1 MSKRKLS
8 NLQKSRIRAVQE
20 QRMERAKDGNS
31 ITIHEIDN
39 ADDLG
44 PEISGTVVSNFGT
57 QVDVEANDGDLNG
70 KIIRCH
76 MRSNLDPLV
85 TGDKVIWRFA
95 EPYGV
100 VVARIDR
107 YSELIRPDAYGKL
120 RPVAANVDVIAIVFS
135 PKPTA
140 FSNLIDRYLVAAEAQ
155 NIQPVLILNKTDLDT
170 ESEFSSINQL
180 VHDYKS
186 IGYDVLSVSAKTAD
200 GFENLKDYL
209 CNKTA
214 IFVGQSGVGKSSLIN
229 LLQPQANV
237 VVGSLS
243 IGKEKGTHTT
253 TVSRLFHFAHGGIL
267 IDSPGI
273 REFSLTHLT
282 QEQVI
287 NSFIDFR
294 PYLGRC
300 KFRDCLHKSEPGCSL
315 IDAVSQKKILQSRF
329 DNYHQIIMS
338 QESERR

>member
-8 NLQKSRIRAVQE
+8 NLQKSRIRAIQE

-31 ITIHEIDN
+31 ITIHKIDN
-39 ADDLG
+39 VDDLG

-85 TGDKVIWRFA
+85 TGDRVIWRFA

-155 NIQPVLILNKTDLDT
+155 NIQPILVLNKTDLDT
-170 ESEFSSINQL
+170 KNEFSSINQL

-200 GFENLKDYL
+200 GFESLKDYL
-209 CNKTA
+209 RNKTA

-229 LLQPQANV
+229 RLQPQANA

-253 TVSRLFHFAHGGIL
+253 TVSRLFHFAHGGVL

-315 IDAVSQKKILQSRF
+315 LDAISQKKNTSIK
-329 DNYHQIIMS
+329 I
-338 QESERR
+338 

>member
-1 MSKRKLS
+1 
-8 NLQKSRIRAVQE
+8 
-20 QRMERAKDGNS
+20 MERAKDGNS
-31 ITIHEIDN
+31 ITIHKIDN
-39 ADDLG
+39 VDDLG

-70 KIIRCH
+70 KVIRCH

-85 TGDKVIWRFA
+85 TGDRVIWRFA

-155 NIQPVLILNKTDLDT
+155 NIQPILVLNKTDLDT
-170 ESEFSSINQL
+170 KNEFSSINQL

-200 GFENLKDYL
+200 GFESLKDYL
-209 CNKTA
+209 RNKTA

-229 LLQPQANV
+229 RLQPQANA

-253 TVSRLFHFAHGGIL
+253 TVSRLFHFAHGGVL

-315 IDAVSQKKILQSRF
+315 LDAISQKKILQSRF

>member
-8 NLQKSRIRAVQE
+8 NLQKSRIRAIQE

-31 ITIHEIDN
+31 ITIHKIDN
-39 ADDLG
+39 VDDLG

-85 TGDKVIWRFA
+85 TGDRVIWRFA

-155 NIQPVLILNKTDLDT
+155 NIQPILVLNKTDLDT
-170 ESEFSSINQL
+170 KNEFSSINQL

-200 GFENLKDYL
+200 GFESLKDYL
-209 CNKTA
+209 RNKTA

-229 LLQPQANV
+229 RLQPQANA

-253 TVSRLFHFAHGGIL
+253 TVSRLFHFAHGGVL

-315 IDAVSQKKILQSRF
+315 LDAISQKKILQSRF

>member
-1 MSKRKLS
+1 MSKCKLS
-8 NLQKSRIRAVQE
+8 NLQKSRIRAIQE

-31 ITIHEIDN
+31 ITIHKIDN
-39 ADDLG
+39 VDDLG

-70 KIIRCH
+70 KVIRCH

-85 TGDKVIWRFA
+85 TGDRVIWRFA

-155 NIQPVLILNKTDLDT
+155 NIQPILVLNKTDLDT
-170 ESEFSSINQL
+170 KNEFSSINQL

-200 GFENLKDYL
+200 GFESLKDYL
-209 CNKTA
+209 RNKTA

-229 LLQPQANV
+229 RLQPQANA

-253 TVSRLFHFAHGGIL
+253 TVSRLFHFAHGGVL

-315 IDAVSQKKILQSRF
+315 LDPISQKKILQSRF

>member
-20 QRMERAKDGNS
+20 QRLERAKDGNS
-31 ITIHEIDN
+31 ITIHKIDN
-39 ADDLG
+39 VDDLG

-135 PKPTA
+135 LKPTA

-170 ESEFSSINQL
+170 ENEFSSINQL

-200 GFENLKDYL
+200 GFESLEDYL

-229 LLQPQANV
+229 RLQPKANA

-253 TVSRLFHFAHGGIL
+253 TVSRLFHFAHGGVL

-315 IDAVSQKKILQSRF
+315 LDAISQKKILQSRF

>member
-85 TGDKVIWRFA
+85 TGDRVIWRFA

-155 NIQPVLILNKTDLDT
+155 NIQPILVLNKTDLDT
-170 ESEFSSINQL
+170 KNEFSSINQL

-200 GFENLKDYL
+200 GFESLKDYL
-209 CNKTA
+209 RNKTA

-229 LLQPQANV
+229 RLQPQANA

-253 TVSRLFHFAHGGIL
+253 TVSRLFHFAHGGVL

-315 IDAVSQKKILQSRF
+315 LDAISQKKILQSRF

>member
-8 NLQKSRIRAVQE
+8 NLQKSRIRAIQE

-31 ITIHEIDN
+31 ITIHKIDN
-39 ADDLG
+39 VDELG

-57 QVDVEANDGDLNG
+57 QVDVEANDGNLNG
-70 KIIRCH
+70 KIIRCY

-100 VVARIDR
+100 VVARIER

-170 ESEFSSINQL
+170 ENEFSSINQL
-180 VHDYKS
+180 VYDYKS
-186 IGYDVLSVSAKTAD
+186 IGYEVLSVSAKTAD
-200 GFENLKDYL
+200 GLESLKDYL

-229 LLQPQANV
+229 RLEPQANA

-253 TVSRLFHFAHGGIL
+253 TVSRLFHFAHGGVL

-315 IDAVSQKKILQSRF
+315 LDAISQKKILQSRF

>member
-8 NLQKSRIRAVQE
+8 NLQKSRIRAIQE

-31 ITIHEIDN
+31 ITIHKIDN
-39 ADDLG
+39 VDELG

-85 TGDKVIWRFA
+85 TGDRVIWRFA

-155 NIQPVLILNKTDLDT
+155 NIQPILVLNKTDLDT
-170 ESEFSSINQL
+170 KNEFSSINQL

-200 GFENLKDYL
+200 GFESLKDYL
-209 CNKTA
+209 RNKTA

-229 LLQPQANV
+229 RLEPQANA

-253 TVSRLFHFAHGGIL
+253 TVSRLFHFAHGGVL

-315 IDAVSQKKILQSRF
+315 LDAISQKKILQSRF

>member
-8 NLQKSRIRAVQE
+8 NLQKSRIRAIQE
-20 QRMERAKDGNS
+20 QRMERAKDGDS
-31 ITIHEIDN
+31 ITIHKIDN
-39 ADDLG
+39 MDDLG

-57 QVDVEANDGDLNG
+57 QVDVEANDGELNG

-100 VVARIDR
+100 VVAQIDR

-120 RPVAANVDVIAIVFS
+120 RPVAANVDVIAIVFA

-170 ESEFSSINQL
+170 ESDFSTINQL

-186 IGYDVLSVSAKTAD
+186 IGYDVLSVSAKTAH
-200 GFENLKDYL
+200 GFESLKDYL

-229 LLQPQANV
+229 RLQPQANA

-315 IDAVSQKKILQSRF
+315 LDAISQKKILQSRF

>member
-1 MSKRKLS
+1 M
-8 NLQKSRIRAVQE
+8 
-20 QRMERAKDGNS
+20 
-31 ITIHEIDN
+31 
-39 ADDLG
+39 
-44 PEISGTVVSNFGT
+44 
-57 QVDVEANDGDLNG
+57 
-70 KIIRCH
+70 
-76 MRSNLDPLV
+76 
-85 TGDKVIWRFA
+85 
-95 EPYGV
+95 
-100 VVARIDR
+100 
-107 YSELIRPDAYGKL
+107 

-155 NIQPVLILNKTDLDT
+155 NIKPVLILNKTDLDT
-170 ESEFSSINQL
+170 ENKFSSINQL

-214 IFVGQSGVGKSSLIN
+214 IFVGQSGVGKSSIIN
-229 LLQPQANV
+229 RLQPQANA

-253 TVSRLFHFAHGGIL
+253 TVSRLFHFAHGGFL

-273 REFSLTHLT
+273 RDFSLTHLT

-315 IDAVSQKKILQSRF
+315 LDAISQKKILQSRF

-338 QESERR
+338 HESERR

>member
-1 MSKRKLS
+1 
-8 NLQKSRIRAVQE
+8 
-20 QRMERAKDGNS
+20 MERAKDGNS

-155 NIQPVLILNKTDLDT
+155 NIQPILILNKTDLDT
-170 ESEFSSINQL
+170 ENEFSSINQL

-200 GFENLKDYL
+200 GFESLEDYL

-300 KFRDCLHKSEPGCSL
+300 KFRNCLHKSEPGCSL

>member
-31 ITIHEIDN
+31 ITINEIDN
-39 ADDLG
+39 SDNLG

-85 TGDKVIWRFA
+85 TGDRVIWRFA

-140 FSNLIDRYLVAAEAQ
+140 FSNLIDRYIVAAEAQ
-155 NIQPVLILNKTDLDT
+155 NIQPVLIRNKTDLDT
-170 ESEFSSINQL
+170 ENKFSSINQL

-229 LLQPQANV
+229 RLEPQANA

-253 TVSRLFHFAHGGIL
+253 TVSRLFHFAHGGVL

-315 IDAVSQKKILQSRF
+315 LDAISQKKILQSRF

>member
-1 MSKRKLS
+1 
-8 NLQKSRIRAVQE
+8 
-20 QRMERAKDGNS
+20 MERAKDGNS

-155 NIQPVLILNKTDLDT
+155 NIQPILILNKTDLDT
-170 ESEFSSINQL
+170 ENEFSSINQL

-200 GFENLKDYL
+200 GFESLEDYL

>member
-20 QRMERAKDGNS
+20 QRLERAKDGNS
-31 ITIHEIDN
+31 ITIHKIDN
-39 ADDLG
+39 VDDLG

-85 TGDKVIWRFA
+85 TGDKVIWRFGG
-95 EPYGV
+95 PYGV

-155 NIQPVLILNKTDLDT
+155 NIQPILVLNKTDLDT
-170 ESEFSSINQL
+170 KNEFSSINQL

-200 GFENLKDYL
+200 GFESLKDYL
-209 CNKTA
+209 RNKTA

-229 LLQPQANV
+229 RLQPQANA

-253 TVSRLFHFAHGGIL
+253 TVSRLFHFAHGGVL

-315 IDAVSQKKILQSRF
+315 LDAISQKKILQSRF

>member
-31 ITIHEIDN
+31 ITIHKIDN
-39 ADDLG
+39 VDDLG

-170 ESEFSSINQL
+170 ESDFSTINQL

-200 GFENLKDYL
+200 GFESLKDYL

-229 LLQPQANV
+229 RLQPQANA

>member
-20 QRMERAKDGNS
+20 QRLERAKDGNS
-31 ITIHEIDN
+31 ITIHKIDN
-39 ADDLG
+39 VDDLG

-85 TGDKVIWRFA
+85 TGDKVIWRFG

-107 YSELIRPDAYGKL
+107 YSELVRPDAYGKL

-155 NIQPVLILNKTDLDT
+155 NIQPILILNKTDLDT
-170 ESEFSSINQL
+170 ENEFSSINQL

-186 IGYDVLSVSAKTAD
+186 IGYDVLSVSAKTSD
-200 GFENLKDYL
+200 GFESLEDYL

-229 LLQPQANV
+229 RLQPKANA

-253 TVSRLFHFAHGGIL
+253 TVSRLFHFAHGGVL

-287 NSFIDFR
+287 NSFTDFR

-315 IDAVSQKKILQSRF
+315 LDAISQKKILQSRF

>member
-20 QRMERAKDGNS
+20 QRLERAKDGNS
-31 ITIHEIDN
+31 ITIHKIDN
-39 ADDLG
+39 VDDLG

-120 RPVAANVDVIAIVFS
+120 RPVAANVDLIAIVFS

-155 NIQPVLILNKTDLDT
+155 NIQPILILNKTDLDT
-170 ESEFSSINQL
+170 ENEFSSINQL

-200 GFENLKDYL
+200 GFESLKDYL

-229 LLQPQANV
+229 RLQPQANAA
-237 VVGSLS
+237 VGSLS

-253 TVSRLFHFAHGGIL
+253 TVSRLFHFAHGGFL

-315 IDAVSQKKILQSRF
+315 LDAISQKKILQSRF

>member
-8 NLQKSRIRAVQE
+8 NLQKSRIRAIQE

-31 ITIHEIDN
+31 ITIHKIDN
-39 ADDLG
+39 VDDLG

-70 KIIRCH
+70 KVIRCH

-85 TGDKVIWRFA
+85 TGDRVIWRFA

-155 NIQPVLILNKTDLDT
+155 NIQPILILNKTDLDT
-170 ESEFSSINQL
+170 KNEFSSINQL

-200 GFENLKDYL
+200 GFESLKDYL
-209 CNKTA
+209 RNKTA

-229 LLQPQANV
+229 RLQPQANA

-253 TVSRLFHFAHGGIL
+253 TVSRLFHFAHGGVL

-315 IDAVSQKKILQSRF
+315 LDAISQKKILQSRF

>member
-1 MSKRKLS
+1 
-8 NLQKSRIRAVQE
+8 
-20 QRMERAKDGNS
+20 MERAKDGNS

>member
-8 NLQKSRIRAVQE
+8 NLQKSRIRAIQE

-31 ITIHEIDN
+31 ITIHKIDN
-39 ADDLG
+39 VDDLG

-70 KIIRCH
+70 KVIRCH

-85 TGDKVIWRFA
+85 TGDRVIWRFA

-155 NIQPVLILNKTDLDT
+155 NIQPILILNKTDLDT
-170 ESEFSSINQL
+170 ENEFSSINQL

-200 GFENLKDYL
+200 GFESLKDYL
-209 CNKTA
+209 RNKTA

-229 LLQPQANV
+229 RLQPQANA

-253 TVSRLFHFAHGGIL
+253 TVSRLFHFAHGGVL

-315 IDAVSQKKILQSRF
+315 LDAISQKKILQSRF

>member
-39 ADDLG
+39 SDNLG

-155 NIQPVLILNKTDLDT
+155 NIQPVLIRNKTDLDT
-170 ESEFSSINQL
+170 ENEISNINQL

-200 GFENLKDYL
+200 GFESLKDYL

-214 IFVGQSGVGKSSLIN
+214 VFVGQSGVGKSSLIN
-229 LLQPQANV
+229 RLQPQANV

-253 TVSRLFHFAHGGIL
+253 TVSRLFHFAHGGVL

-287 NSFIDFR
+287 HSFIDFR

-300 KFRDCLHKSEPGCSL
+300 KFRDCLHKSEPGCKL
-315 IDAVSQKKILQSRF
+315 LDAISQKKILQSRY

>member
-8 NLQKSRIRAVQE
+8 NLQKSRIRAIQE

-31 ITIHEIDN
+31 ITIHKIDN
-39 ADDLG
+39 VDDLG

-76 MRSNLDPLV
+76 IRSNLDPLV
-85 TGDKVIWRFA
+85 TGDRVIWRFA

-155 NIQPVLILNKTDLDT
+155 NIQPILVLNKTDLDT
-170 ESEFSSINQL
+170 KNEFSSINQL

-200 GFENLKDYL
+200 GFESLKDYL
-209 CNKTA
+209 RNKTA

-229 LLQPQANV
+229 RLQPQANA

-253 TVSRLFHFAHGGIL
+253 TVSRLFHFAHGGVL

-315 IDAVSQKKILQSRF
+315 LDAISQKKILQSRF

>member
-8 NLQKSRIRAVQE
+8 NLQKSRIQAIQE
-20 QRMERAKDGNS
+20 RRRERARGGNS
-31 ITIHEIDN
+31 ITLQKIDN
-39 ADDLG
+39 LDDLG

-70 KIIRCH
+70 KVIRCH

-100 VVARIDR
+100 VVARVDR

-170 ESEFSSINQL
+170 EHEFSSINQL
-180 VHDYKS
+180 VQDYKS

-200 GFENLKDYL
+200 GFESLINYL

-229 LLQPQANV
+229 RLQPQANA

-253 TVSRLFHFAHGGIL
+253 TVSRLFHFAHGGVL

-300 KFRDCLHKSEPGCSL
+300 KFRDCLHKSEPGCSIL
-315 IDAVSQKKILQSRF
+315 DAISQKKILRSRF
-329 DNYHQIIMS
+329 DNYHQIIIS

>member
-8 NLQKSRIRAVQE
+8 NLQKSRIRAIQE

-31 ITIHEIDN
+31 ITIHKIDN
-39 ADDLG
+39 VDELG

-100 VVARIDR
+100 VVARIER

-170 ESEFSSINQL
+170 ENEFSSINQL
-180 VHDYKS
+180 VYDYKS
-186 IGYDVLSVSAKTAD
+186 IGYEVLSVSAKTAD
-200 GFENLKDYL
+200 GLESLKDYL

-229 LLQPQANV
+229 RLEPQANA

-253 TVSRLFHFAHGGIL
+253 TVSRLFHFAHGGVL

-315 IDAVSQKKILQSRF
+315 LDAISQKKILQSRF

>member
-8 NLQKSRIRAVQE
+8 NLQKSRIRAIQE

-31 ITIHEIDN
+31 ITIHKIDN
-39 ADDLG
+39 VDELG

-85 TGDKVIWRFA
+85 TGDRVIWRFA

-135 PKPTA
+135 PKPNA

-155 NIQPVLILNKTDLDT
+155 NIQPILVLNKTDLDT
-170 ESEFSSINQL
+170 KNEFSSINQL

-200 GFENLKDYL
+200 GFESLKDYL
-209 CNKTA
+209 RNKTA

-229 LLQPQANV
+229 RLQPQANA

-253 TVSRLFHFAHGGIL
+253 TVSRLFHFAHGGVL

-315 IDAVSQKKILQSRF
+315 LDAISQKKILQSRF
-329 DNYHQIIMS
+329 DNYHQIIIS

>member
-8 NLQKSRIRAVQE
+8 NLQKSRIRAIQE

-31 ITIHEIDN
+31 ITIHKIDN
-39 ADDLG
+39 VDDLG

-70 KIIRCH
+70 KVIRCH

-85 TGDKVIWRFA
+85 TGDRVIWRFA

-155 NIQPVLILNKTDLDT
+155 NIQPILVLNKTDLDT
-170 ESEFSSINQL
+170 KNEFSSINQL

-200 GFENLKDYL
+200 GFESLKDYL
-209 CNKTA
+209 RNKTA

-229 LLQPQANV
+229 RLQPQANA

-253 TVSRLFHFAHGGIL
+253 TVSRLFHFAHGGVL

-315 IDAVSQKKILQSRF
+315 LDAISQKKNTSIK
-329 DNYHQIIMS
+329 I
-338 QESERR
+338 

>member
-1 MSKRKLS
+1 
-8 NLQKSRIRAVQE
+8 V
-20 QRMERAKDGNS
+20 
-31 ITIHEIDN
+31 
-39 ADDLG
+39 DDLG

-70 KIIRCH
+70 KVIRCH

-85 TGDKVIWRFA
+85 TGDRVIWRFA

-155 NIQPVLILNKTDLDT
+155 NIQPILVLNKTDLDT
-170 ESEFSSINQL
+170 KNEFSSINQL

-200 GFENLKDYL
+200 GFESLKDYL
-209 CNKTA
+209 RNKTA

-229 LLQPQANV
+229 RLQPQANA

-253 TVSRLFHFAHGGIL
+253 TVSRLFHFAHGGVL

-315 IDAVSQKKILQSRF
+315 LDAISQKKILQSRF

>member
-57 QVDVEANDGDLNG
+57 QVDIEANDGDLNG

-170 ESEFSSINQL
+170 ENEFSSINQL

-200 GFENLKDYL
+200 GFESLKDYL

-229 LLQPQANV
+229 RLQPQANV
-237 VVGSLS
+237 AVGSLS

-294 PYLGRC
+294 TYLGRC

>member
-39 ADDLG
+39 SDNLG

-170 ESEFSSINQL
+170 ENEFSSINQL

-200 GFENLKDYL
+200 GFESLKDYL

-229 LLQPQANV
+229 RLQPQANA

-253 TVSRLFHFAHGGIL
+253 TVSRLFHFAHGGVL

-315 IDAVSQKKILQSRF
+315 LDAISQKKILQSRF

>member
-8 NLQKSRIRAVQE
+8 NLQKSRIRAIQE

-31 ITIHEIDN
+31 ITIHKIDN
-39 ADDLG
+39 VDDLG

-85 TGDKVIWRFA
+85 TGDRVIWRFA

-155 NIQPVLILNKTDLDT
+155 NIQPVLIFNKTDLDT
-170 ESEFSSINQL
+170 ENEFSSINQL

-200 GFENLKDYL
+200 GFESLKDYL
-209 CNKTA
+209 RNKTA

-229 LLQPQANV
+229 RLQPQANA

-253 TVSRLFHFAHGGIL
+253 TVSRLFHFAHGGVL

-315 IDAVSQKKILQSRF
+315 LDAISQKKILQSRF

>member
-20 QRMERAKDGNS
+20 QRLERAKDGNS
-31 ITIHEIDN
+31 ITIHKIDSV
-39 ADDLG
+39 DDLG

-57 QVDVEANDGDLNG
+57 QVDVEANDSDLNG

-85 TGDKVIWRFA
+85 TGDKVIWRFG
-95 EPYGV
+95 EPYVV

-107 YSELIRPDAYGKL
+107 YSELVRPDAYWKL

-155 NIQPVLILNKTDLDT
+155 NIQPILILNKTDLDT
-170 ESEFSSINQL
+170 ENEFLSINQL

-200 GFENLKDYL
+200 GFESLEDYL

-229 LLQPQANV
+229 RLQPKANAA
-237 VVGSLS
+237 VGSLS

-253 TVSRLFHFAHGGIL
+253 TVSRLFHFAHGGVL

-315 IDAVSQKKILQSRF
+315 LDAISQKKILQSRF

>member
-1 MSKRKLS
+1 
-8 NLQKSRIRAVQE
+8 
-20 QRMERAKDGNS
+20 MERAKDGNS
-31 ITIHEIDN
+31 ITIHKIDN
-39 ADDLG
+39 VDELG

-85 TGDKVIWRFA
+85 TGDRVIWRFA

-155 NIQPVLILNKTDLDT
+155 NIQPILVLNKTDLDT
-170 ESEFSSINQL
+170 KNEFSSINQL

-200 GFENLKDYL
+200 GFESLKDYL
-209 CNKTA
+209 RNKTA

-229 LLQPQANV
+229 RLQPQANA

-253 TVSRLFHFAHGGIL
+253 TVSRLFHFAHGGVL

-315 IDAVSQKKILQSRF
+315 LDAISQKKILQSRF

>member
-1 MSKRKLS
+1 
-8 NLQKSRIRAVQE
+8 
-20 QRMERAKDGNS
+20 
-31 ITIHEIDN
+31 
-39 ADDLG
+39 
-44 PEISGTVVSNFGT
+44 
-57 QVDVEANDGDLNG
+57 
-70 KIIRCH
+70 

-85 TGDKVIWRFA
+85 TGDKVIWRLA

-100 VVARIDR
+100 VVARTDR

-155 NIQPVLILNKTDLDT
+155 NIKPVLILNKTDLDT
-170 ESEFSSINQL
+170 ENKFSSINQL

-200 GFENLKDYL
+200 GFESLKDYL

-214 IFVGQSGVGKSSLIN
+214 IFVGQSGVGKSSIIN
-229 LLQPQANV
+229 RLQPQANA

-253 TVSRLFHFAHGGIL
+253 TVSRLFHFAHGGFL

-273 REFSLTHLT
+273 RDFSLTHLT

-315 IDAVSQKKILQSRF
+315 LDAISQKKILQSRF

>member
-20 QRMERAKDGNS
+20 QRLERAKDGNS
-31 ITIHEIDN
+31 ITIHKIDN
-39 ADDLG
+39 VDDLG

-85 TGDKVIWRFA
+85 TGDKVIWRFG

-155 NIQPVLILNKTDLDT
+155 NIQPILILNKTDLDT
-170 ESEFSSINQL
+170 ENEFSSINQL

-200 GFENLKDYL
+200 GFESLEDYL

-229 LLQPQANV
+229 RLQPQANA
-237 VVGSLS
+237 VVGSYRSVKRKVRIQRQYPDYFTLLMV
-243 IGKEKGTHTT
+243 
-253 TVSRLFHFAHGGIL
+253 VSLLIL
-267 IDSPGI
+267 
-273 REFSLTHLT
+273 RVLE
-282 QEQVI
+282 
-287 NSFIDFR
+287 SF
-294 PYLGRC
+294 L
-300 KFRDCLHKSEPGCSL
+300 
-315 IDAVSQKKILQSRF
+315 
-329 DNYHQIIMS
+329 
-338 QESERR
+338 

>member
-39 ADDLG
+39 SDNLG

-85 TGDKVIWRFA
+85 TGDKVIWRLA

-100 VVARIDR
+100 VVARTDR

-155 NIQPVLILNKTDLDT
+155 NIQPVLIRNKTDLDT
-170 ESEFSSINQL
+170 ENEISNINQL

-200 GFENLKDYL
+200 GFESLKDYL

-229 LLQPQANV
+229 RLQPQANV
-237 VVGSLS
+237 LVGSLS

-253 TVSRLFHFAHGGIL
+253 TVSRLFHFAHGGVL

-315 IDAVSQKKILQSRF
+315 LDAISQKKILQSRF

>member
-107 YSELIRPDAYGKL
+107 YSELVRPDAYGKL

-170 ESEFSSINQL
+170 ENEFSSINQL

-200 GFENLKDYL
+200 GFESLKDYL

-229 LLQPQANV
+229 RLQPQANV
-237 VVGSLS
+237 AVGSLS

-253 TVSRLFHFAHGGIL
+253 TVSRLFHFAHGGVL

-315 IDAVSQKKILQSRF
+315 LDAISQKKILQSRF

-338 QESERR
+338 QELERR

>member
-1 MSKRKLS
+1 
-8 NLQKSRIRAVQE
+8 
-20 QRMERAKDGNS
+20 MERAKDGNS
-31 ITIHEIDN
+31 ITIHKIDN
-39 ADDLG
+39 VDDLG

-70 KIIRCH
+70 KVIRCH

-85 TGDKVIWRFA
+85 TGDRVIWRFA

-155 NIQPVLILNKTDLDT
+155 NIQPILILNKTDLDT
-170 ESEFSSINQL
+170 KNEFSSINQL

-200 GFENLKDYL
+200 GFESLKDYL
-209 CNKTA
+209 RNKTA

-229 LLQPQANV
+229 RLQPQANA

-253 TVSRLFHFAHGGIL
+253 TVSRLFHFAHGGVL

-315 IDAVSQKKILQSRF
+315 LDAISQKKILQSRF